1 MVIPANT
8 ASAWLDCTA
17 LSDASKPGFVNL
29 TLKPWFL
36 AMALMIST
44 SIPTYLP
51 EPFWYSNGAKDEPIE
66 IV

>member
-51 EPFWYSNGAKDEPIE
+51 EPF
-66 IV
+66 